1 LELINFKEPPLPTKN
16 VVICWV
22 LMFFYAIYNFKVHYM
37 IWMYYLADKFET
49 KNIKDYVIDIR
60 EKINIFE
67 LLKDE

>member
-1 LELINFKEPPLPTKN
+1 
-16 VVICWV
+16 
-22 LMFFYAIYNFKVHYM
+22 M